1 MSQRFAYEALDA
13 SGKRVFGNGEARS
26 REDLLIS
33 LQLKGMVLL
42 RWLDEENAGLR
53 LPWRGGRRGRRLSGK
68 ELLMLTREMAHLV
81 KSGLP
86 IDRALLI
93 LEQSSDTAAVQQM
106 ARYLRESIQGG
117 SSLSEAM
124 ARKEG
129 EFNDLY
135 VNMVR
140 VGEMGGVLG
149 PVLDKLAGFL
159 ERTEEIKRFIVSSAI
174 YPSILMG
181 IGIVSV
187 VVIMGFVVPK
197 FAAIFTDMK
206 QKIPA
211 STMAL
216 IQISAFLRAWWWAL
230 VLGVVALV
238 AGIWAWA
245 RTAAGKAVID
255 RFSIRLPG
263 IGTLLLDIQVSRF
276 ARTLGTLV
284 QSGVPLLKALS
295 IVRNVVSNVLVK
307 RASETIYREVKE
319 GKRVSR
325 LMKEQKVFPA
335 MAVQMVALGEET
347 GKIGEMLTSVADD
360 LDTRIQSRIKSYL
373 SLLEPIAILAMGL
386 IIGGVVISML
396 TAIFGLNDIEF

>member
-1 MSQRFAYEALDA
+1 MSGSFRYEALDA
-13 SGKRVFGNGEARS
+13 TGKRIVASAEARS

-42 RWLDEENAGLR
+42 RWIDEEGAGG
-53 LPWRGGRRGRRLSGK
+53 WRLSWKRRRRMAAK
-68 ELLMLTREMAHLV
+68 ELLMLTRELAHLV
-81 KSGLP
+81 QSGLA

-93 LEQSSDTAAVQQM
+93 LEQSSDAQAVQQM
-106 ARYLRESIQGG
+106 ARYLREAIQGG
-117 SSLSEAM
+117 SSLSDAM
-124 ARKEG
+124 ARQEG
-129 EFNDLY
+129 DFNDLY

-149 PVLDKLAGFL
+149 PVLEKLAGFL

-174 YPSILMG
+174 YPAILMS

-211 STMAL
+211 STMVL

-230 VLGVVALV
+230 VLGVAAVV
-238 AGIWAWA
+238 AGVWGWAK
-245 RTAAGKAVID
+245 TASGKAWID
-255 RFSIRLPG
+255 RIAIRLPG
-263 IGTLLLDIQVSRF
+263 LGALLLDIQVSRF

-307 RASETIYREVKE
+307 QASETIYREVKE

-347 GKIGEMLTSVADD
+347 GKIGEMLTSVAND
-360 LDTRIQSRIKSYL
+360 LDTRIQAKIKSYL
-373 SLLEPIAILAMGL
+373 SLLEPIAILLMGL

-396 TAIFGLNDIEF
+396 TAIFGLNEIEF

>member
-1 MSQRFAYEALDA
+1 VSGRFRYEALDPA
-13 SGKRVFGNGEARS
+13 GKRVVESAEARS

-33 LQLKGMVLL
+33 LQLKGKVLL
-42 RWLDEENAGLR
+42 RWIDEERSGLR
-53 LPWRGGRRGRRLSGK
+53 LPWQGRRKLSGK
-68 ELLMLTREMAHLV
+68 ELLMFTRELAHLV
-81 KSGLP
+81 KSGLA

-93 LEQSSDTAAVQQM
+93 LEQSSEAAAVQQM
-106 ARYLRESIQGG
+106 AKYLREAIQGG
-117 SSLSEAM
+117 SSLSDAM
-124 ARKEG
+124 AKQEAD
-129 EFNDLY
+129 FNELF

-149 PVLDKLAGFL
+149 PVLEKLAGFL
-159 ERTEEIKRFIVSSAI
+159 ERTEEIKRFVISSAI
-174 YPSILMG
+174 YPSILMS

-187 VVIMGFVVPK
+187 IVIMGFVVPK

-211 STMAL
+211 STMVL

-230 VLGVVALV
+230 VLGIAGSV
-238 AGIWAWA
+238 AGLWTWA
-245 RTAAGKAVID
+245 RTASGKAVID
-255 RFSIRLPG
+255 RVSIRLPG
-263 IGTLLLDIQVSRF
+263 LGGLLLDIQVSRF

-295 IVRNVVSNVLVK
+295 IVRNVVSNILVK

-360 LDTRIQSRIKSYL
+360 LDTRIQAKIKSYL
-373 SLLEPIAILAMGL
+373 ALLEPIAILLMGL

>member
-1 MSQRFAYEALDA
+1 MSGRFRYEALDPV
-13 SGKRVFGNGEARS
+13 GKRVVESAEARS

-33 LQLKGMVLL
+33 LQLKGKVLL
-42 RWLDEENAGLR
+42 RWIDEERSGLR
-53 LPWRGGRRGRRLSGK
+53 LPWQGRRKLSGK
-68 ELLMLTREMAHLV
+68 ELLMFTRELAHLV
-81 KSGLP
+81 KSGLA

-93 LEQSSDTAAVQQM
+93 LEQSSEAAAVQQM
-106 ARYLRESIQGG
+106 AKYLREAIQGG
-117 SSLSEAM
+117 SSLSDAM
-124 ARKEG
+124 AKQEAD
-129 EFNDLY
+129 FNELF

-149 PVLDKLAGFL
+149 PVLEKLAGFL
-159 ERTEEIKRFIVSSAI
+159 ERTEEIKRFVISSAI
-174 YPSILMG
+174 YPSILMS

-187 VVIMGFVVPK
+187 IVIMGFVVPK

-211 STMAL
+211 STMVL

-230 VLGVVALV
+230 VLGIAGSV
-238 AGIWAWA
+238 AGLWTWA
-245 RTAAGKAVID
+245 RTASGKAVID
-255 RFSIRLPG
+255 RVSIRLPG
-263 IGTLLLDIQVSRF
+263 LGGLLLDIQVSRF

-295 IVRNVVSNVLVK
+295 IVRNVVSNILVK

-360 LDTRIQSRIKSYL
+360 LDTRIQAKIKSYL
-373 SLLEPIAILAMGL
+373 ALLEPIAILLMGL

>member
-1 MSQRFAYEALDA
+1 MSGRFRYEALDPA
-13 SGKRVFGNGEARS
+13 GKRVVESAEARS

-33 LQLKGMVLL
+33 LQLKGKVLL
-42 RWLDEENAGLR
+42 RWIDEERSGLR
-53 LPWRGGRRGRRLSGK
+53 LPWQGRRKLSGK
-68 ELLMLTREMAHLV
+68 ELLMFTRELAHLV
-81 KSGLP
+81 KSGLA

-93 LEQSSDTAAVQQM
+93 LEQSSEAAAVQQM
-106 ARYLRESIQGG
+106 AKYLREAIQGG
-117 SSLSEAM
+117 SSLSDAM
-124 ARKEG
+124 AKQEAD
-129 EFNDLY
+129 FNELF

-149 PVLDKLAGFL
+149 PVLEKLAGFL
-159 ERTEEIKRFIVSSAI
+159 ERTEEIKRFVISSAI
-174 YPSILMG
+174 YPSILMS

-187 VVIMGFVVPK
+187 IVIMGFVVPK

-211 STMAL
+211 STMVL

-230 VLGVVALV
+230 VLGIAGSV
-238 AGIWAWA
+238 AGLWTWA
-245 RTAAGKAVID
+245 RTASGKAVID
-255 RFSIRLPG
+255 RVSIRLPG
-263 IGTLLLDIQVSRF
+263 LGGLLLDIQVSRF

-295 IVRNVVSNVLVK
+295 IVRNVVSNILVK

-360 LDTRIQSRIKSYL
+360 LDTRIQAKIKSYL
-373 SLLEPIAILAMGL
+373 ALLEPIAILLMGL

>member
-1 MSQRFAYEALDA
+1 MSRRFAYEALDA

-42 RWLDEENAGLR
+42 RWIDEEKAGLR
-53 LPWRGGRRGRRLSGK
+53 LTWPWKRGRRLSGK

-93 LEQSSDTAAVQQM
+93 LEQSSDVAVVQQM

-159 ERTEEIKRFIVSSAI
+159 ERTEEIKRFIASSAI

-230 VLGVVALV
+230 VLGIVVLV

-245 RTAAGKAVID
+245 RTDAGKAVID

-347 GKIGEMLTSVADD
+347 GKIGEMLTSVAED

-373 SLLEPIAILAMGL
+373 ALLEPIAILAMGL
-386 IIGGVVISML
+386 VIGGVVISML
-396 TAIFGLNDIEF
+396 SAIFGLNEIEF

>member
-1 MSQRFAYEALDA
+1 MSGRFRYEALDPA
-13 SGKRVFGNGEARS
+13 GKRIVESAEARS

-42 RWLDEENAGLR
+42 RWIDEERSGFR
-53 LPWRGGRRGRRLSGK
+53 LPWQGGRRLSGK
-68 ELLMLTREMAHLV
+68 ELLMFTRELAHLV
-81 KSGLP
+81 KSGLA

-93 LEQSSDTAAVQQM
+93 LEQSSEAQSVQQM
-106 ARYLRESIQGG
+106 AKYLREAIQGG
-117 SSLSEAM
+117 SSLSDAM
-124 ARKEG
+124 ARQEAD
-129 EFNDLY
+129 FNELY

-149 PVLDKLAGFL
+149 PVLEKLAGFL
-159 ERTEEIKRFIVSSAI
+159 ERTEEIKRFVISSAI
-174 YPSILMG
+174 YPSILMS

-211 STMAL
+211 STMVL

-230 VLGVVALV
+230 VLGIAGGV
-238 AGIWAWA
+238 AGLWAWA
-245 RTAAGKAVID
+245 RTASGKAVID
-255 RFSIRLPG
+255 RVSIRLPG
-263 IGTLLLDIQVSRF
+263 LGGLLLDIQVSRF

-295 IVRNVVSNVLVK
+295 IVRNVVSNILVK
-307 RASETIYREVKE
+307 AASETIYREVKE

-360 LDTRIQSRIKSYL
+360 LDTRIQAKIKSYL
-373 SLLEPIAILAMGL
+373 ALLEPIAILLMGL

>member
-1 MSQRFAYEALDA
+1 VSGRFRYEALDPA
-13 SGKRVFGNGEARS
+13 GKRVVESAEARS

-33 LQLKGMVLL
+33 LQLKGKVLL
-42 RWLDEENAGLR
+42 RWIDEERSGLR
-53 LPWRGGRRGRRLSGK
+53 LPWQGRRKLSGK
-68 ELLMLTREMAHLV
+68 ELLMFTRELAHLV
-81 KSGLP
+81 KSGLA

-93 LEQSSDTAAVQQM
+93 LEQSSEAAAVQQM
-106 ARYLRESIQGG
+106 AKYLREAIQGG
-117 SSLSEAM
+117 SSLSDAM
-124 ARKEG
+124 AKQEAD
-129 EFNDLY
+129 FNELF

-149 PVLDKLAGFL
+149 PVLEKLAGFL
-159 ERTEEIKRFIVSSAI
+159 ERTEEIKRFVISSAI
-174 YPSILMG
+174 YPSILMS

-187 VVIMGFVVPK
+187 IVIMGFVVPK

-211 STMAL
+211 STMVL

-230 VLGVVALV
+230 VLGIAGGV
-238 AGIWAWA
+238 AGLWTWA
-245 RTAAGKAVID
+245 RTASGKAVID
-255 RFSIRLPG
+255 RVSIRLPG
-263 IGTLLLDIQVSRF
+263 LGGLLLDIQVSRF

-295 IVRNVVSNVLVK
+295 IVRNVVSNILVK

-360 LDTRIQSRIKSYL
+360 LDTRIQAKIKSYL
-373 SLLEPIAILAMGL
+373 ALLEPIAILLMGL